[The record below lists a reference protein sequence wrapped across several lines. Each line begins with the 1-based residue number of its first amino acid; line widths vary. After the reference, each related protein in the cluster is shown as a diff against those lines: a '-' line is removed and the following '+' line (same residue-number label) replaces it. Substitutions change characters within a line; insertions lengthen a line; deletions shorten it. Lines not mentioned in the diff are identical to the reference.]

1 MSRFLDRLEQIKE
14 GVQAPLGFGVRR
26 DQKTPGMALVG
37 LVSGGSASAVAALAD
52 LKPDAALISGI
63 DDPAALKDL
72 CQPLGDAVPWGA
84 RVLSLSEES
93 SQSYKEA
100 GCDILAFALQGTTV
114 SAVGSDEIARVLCL
128 DHEIDVEQLRAI
140 DALPIDVLLLSP
152 ASGITGSGSPLTLE
166 DLAAIAQVSRRVD
179 KYILLET
186 SQVPV
191 AKELEALRN
200 TGVNG
205 LAVDP
210 ELVTSESLGVLK
222 AALLDMPRQRPN
234 RKDRSI
240 ALVPRSAF
248 PSGSAEGPAEPEPEP
263 DEEDY

>member
-1 MSRFLDRLEQIKE
+1 MSRFLDRLEQITE

-26 DQKTPGMALVG
+26 GPKIPGMALVG
-37 LVSGGSASAVAALAD
+37 LVPGGRASSVATLAD
-52 LKPDAALISGI
+52 LKPDAALISGV

-72 CQPLGDAVPWGA
+72 CRPLGDDVPWGA

-93 SQSYKEA
+93 SQAYEEA
-100 GCDILAFALQGTTV
+100 GCDLLAFALQGTTV
-114 SAVGSDEIARVLCL
+114 SAVGSEEIARILCL

-152 ASGITGSGSPLTLE
+152 AWGVTGSGSPLTLE

-186 SQVPV
+186 SQVPGK
-191 AKELEALRN
+191 KELEALRN

-210 ELVTSESLGVLK
+210 ELVTSDSLADLK
-222 AALLDMPRQRPN
+222 AALLDMPRQRPS
-234 RKDRSI
+234 RRDRTV
-240 ALVPRSAF
+240 ALLPRSAF
-248 PSGSAEGPAEPEPEP
+248 PSASAQGPAEPEPEP
-263 DEEDY
+263 DEDDY